1 MLPKSTPGGSLESF
15 WDRLGAGEHQGI
27 ILNDFRAK
35 LPPLLRGFWATCSAL
50 LFFSGLRDTKKE
62 GLGARSKLDTL
73 FGGFWGLAG
82 GPQEGS
88 LLHDSSISTF
98 AAGPKKGS
106 KMGAKMERFGFP
118 NPSYTNFGPPIVR
131 KWCQKSC
138 IEKRLQNLGAAAL
151 WSRHPGQSLKVEPW
165 ILEVPGR
172 TSGGGKHHKKHLT
185 RLLTPRGRRILSHF
199 GN

>member
-15 WDRLGAGEHQGI
+15 WDRLGGGEHQGI

-73 FGGFWGLAG
+73 FGGFGGLPA

-88 LLHDSSISTF
+88 LLHDSSIFTF
-98 AAGPKKGS
+98 AAGAKKGS
-106 KMGAKMERFGFP
+106 KMRAKMELFGLP
-118 NPSYTNFGPPIVR
+118 NPHYTHFGAPLGRNGCPKRGV
-131 KWCQKSC
+131 K
-138 IEKRLQNLGAAAL
+138 KRLQKTTKN
-151 WSRHPGQSLKVEPW
+151 
-165 ILEVPGR
+165 
-172 TSGGGKHHKKHLT
+172 
-185 RLLTPRGRRILSHF
+185 
-199 GN
+199 